1 MEWITN
7 YWYIIVLGLVAAM
20 FLFGFRT
27 KQNTDT
33 DINDDHQHGSHT
45 GEKAHKSGHGCCH

>member
-7 YWYIIVLGLVAAM
+7 YWYLIVLGLVAAM
-20 FLFGFRT
+20 FLFGYRT

-33 DINDDHQHGSHT
+33 DIDDDHQHGSHT